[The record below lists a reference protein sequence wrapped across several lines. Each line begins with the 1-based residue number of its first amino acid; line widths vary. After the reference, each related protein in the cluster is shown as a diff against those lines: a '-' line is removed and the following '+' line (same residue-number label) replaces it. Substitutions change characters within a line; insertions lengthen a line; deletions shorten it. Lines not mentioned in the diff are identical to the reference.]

1 MNYHEMKFKVDYLCR
16 GKAYRI
22 TATDDIDI
30 WGEKMGPDSYF
41 DAVLLEKSPDQLLF
55 VRYSE
60 SEKVNH
66 YMQYVVVLPDMP
78 VVLKELG

>member
-22 TATDDIDI
+22 TATADLDVWDD
-30 WGEKMGPDSYF
+30 KMKPGSYF